1 MKILQLKLIAFGLF
15 TNQILDLSKGES
27 GLHLISGLNEAGKST
42 SLRAI
47 KHLLFG
53 IPETTAD
60 TYRHPA
66 NQLRLGAKLRN
77 VQGEELDIIRRKGR
91 KQTLFDTNED
101 PLNEAV
107 LSRYLGGINEA
118 QFSHLFCLDHPRLLQ
133 GGQDLLTGG
142 GDVGES
148 LFEAGTGS
156 LGLHDVLTELD
167 READTIFKARGTKP
181 LLNQKKKAYDEIYQK
196 LNNSALDAITWAN
209 LEQSLNTA
217 KQQLADENQRWLHL
231 QTEYSRLD
239 RIKRT
244 SPLLQRHQQVIQQLA
259 PLENVVLLP
268 KNATARRVQAS
279 SELLNA
285 EKRQQQAQ
293 LSIQEFERQ
302 LQNLDIPHAVLAQK
316 QLIDNLRERLGSHQK
331 AAHDLPKVGSEM
343 RSAES
348 DAQSLLRR
356 IYPRLSLA
364 DVPALALDAVQREKI
379 KHLADQAPALRE
391 KQRNLQERLDRLA
404 QQLQHSQHHLQ
415 QLPAVPD
422 VTQLRYAVG
431 RAAKQQDLEES
442 FAKEDKEMRLLA
454 VRTEVALKQLP
465 LWEHSL
471 DELEKI
477 ALPSAERIEVFD
489 TRFKEIKLD
498 QDRVKER
505 LLEMRS
511 RLQNAQQKLEAL
523 RYAGEV
529 PTETDLTRA
538 RELRQ
543 QYWQALIQNP
553 NVAAHYPVFEEAML
567 CADEIA
573 DRLRRE
579 AGRVAEQANLLA
591 EQSIAQTE
599 KEKLTNKWHLCHEN
613 LAALQKEWENA
624 WDMLSVKPWTPP
636 EMRTWLHEC
645 LKIREQ
651 INVLRERRQQ
661 LASRELL
668 INELRASLQQ
678 ALQKLPDSQHWELER
693 LADLL
698 AYSEQYLAK
707 TEQLQRQHAELTQE
721 IQRLSQEQQQF
732 AQQQEQTTQA
742 LQTWQTAWQQALQ
755 PLQLPAD
762 TPVETARNVLES
774 LDQVLA
780 KLEKI
785 ESFRRRIERMEE
797 DALNFRGEVAQL
809 VATIAPQWTAESVE
823 QVIPLLAKQASQ
835 AEKDAARAEQLQ
847 QALHTEHARQTDANR
862 AIEAAKT
869 ELQTLLTQARCSEV
883 EALEQAESA
892 SIQKKD
898 LQRKQAELEQQ
909 LLELGDGASL
919 EALATAA
926 LAVDQDQ
933 LGAQLQSYLEQIQAT
948 EQTRSELDQRV
959 GGLYNEL
966 KRMDGNATAALA
978 ADEAQSTL
986 AEIQEL
992 STRYMQLQLAARV
1005 LRKAIERYREQHQ
1018 APIVQRA
1025 SELFKR
1031 LTLGRFTRLESD
1043 YTHGDHPILVGIRT
1057 GERQGIPT
1065 EAMSDGTRDQ
1075 LYLAL
1080 YLASIERYL
1089 TRHTPLPLVLDD
1101 ILINF
1106 DDERSRAT
1114 LSVLGELCQRTQI
1127 LFFTHHPRLEELARK
1142 AVPSKQL
1149 IVHHLDATPMNLLL

>member
-15 TNQILDLSKGES
+15 TNQTLDFSKGES

-181 LLNQKKKAYDEIYQK
+181 LLNQKKKAYDEICQK
-196 LNNSALDAITWAN
+196 LNNSALDANTWAT

-244 SPLLQRHQQVIQQLA
+244 SPLLQRHQQITQQLA
-259 PLENVVLLP
+259 PLENIVLLP

-279 SELLNA
+279 SELSNA

-293 LSIQEFERQ
+293 LSIQELETQ
-302 LQNLDIPHAVLAQK
+302 LQSLEIPHSVLVQK
-316 QLIDNLRERLGSHQK
+316 QVIDNLRERLGSHQK
-331 AAHDLPKVGSEM
+331 AAHDLPKVNTEM

-356 IYPRLSLA
+356 IYPHLSLA
-364 DVPALALDAVQREKI
+364 DAPALALDAVQREKI

-404 QQLQHSQHHLQ
+404 QQLQHSQHNLQ

-431 RAAKQQDLEES
+431 RAAKQQDLEDA

-454 VRTEVALKQLP
+454 VKIEVALKQLP
-465 LWEHSL
+465 LWEDSL

-477 ALPSAERIEVFD
+477 ALPSAERIESFD
-489 TRFKEIKLD
+489 ARFKEIKID
-498 QDRVKER
+498 QDRLKER
-505 LLEMRS
+505 LLEMRT
-511 RLQNAQQKLEAL
+511 RLQNATQKLEVL
-523 RYAGEV
+523 RCAEV
-529 PTETDLTRA
+529 PTEADLAAA

-543 QYWQALIQNP
+543 QHWQTLTQNP
-553 NVAAHYPVFEEAML
+553 NATTHYPVFEEAML
-567 CADEIA
+567 GADEIA

-579 AGRVAEQANLLA
+579 AGRVAEQANLLVEKRMVQA
-591 EQSIAQTE
+591 E
-599 KEKLTNKWHLCHEN
+599 KEKLTSKWHLCNEN
-613 LAALQKEWENA
+613 LAALQSEWDTA
-624 WDMLSVKPWTPP
+624 WDMLPIKPWTPP
-636 EMRTWLHEC
+636 EMRKWLHEC

-668 INELRASLQQ
+668 INELRATLQQ
-678 ALQKLPDSQHWELER
+678 ALQKLPDSQHTELER

-698 AYSEQYLAK
+698 SYSEQYLAK
-707 TEQLQRQHAELTQE
+707 TEQLQRQHVELTQE
-721 IQRLSQEQQQF
+721 IQRVSQEQQQF
-732 AQQQEQTTQA
+732 AQQQENTTQA
-742 LQTWQTAWQQALQ
+742 LHTWQTAWQQALQ

-762 TPVETARNVLES
+762 TLVETARNVLEN

-797 DALNFRGEVAQL
+797 DALNFRSEVAQL
-809 VATIAPQWTAESVE
+809 VATIAPQWTTESVE

-835 AEKDAARAEQLQ
+835 AEKDATRAEQLQ
-847 QALHTEHARQTDANR
+847 QALQTERARQAEANR
-862 AIEAAKT
+862 AIEVAKT
-869 ELQTLLTQARCSEV
+869 ELQTLLTQAHCSEV
-883 EALEQAESA
+883 EALELAESA

-898 LQRKQAELEQQ
+898 LQQKQAELERQ
-909 LLELGDGASL
+909 LLESGDGASL
-919 EALATAA
+919 EELAVAA
-926 LAVDQDQ
+926 LSVDKDQ
-933 LGAQLQSYLEQIQAT
+933 LGAQLQSYLEQIQAA
-948 EQTRSELDQRV
+948 EQARSELDQRV
-959 GGLYNEL
+959 GGLNNEL
-966 KRMDGNATAALA
+966 KRMDGNGTAALA

-992 STRYMQLQLAARV
+992 STRYMQVQLAATV

-1114 LSVLGELCQRTQI
+1114 LSVLGELCQRTQV

>member
-15 TNQILDLSKGES
+15 TNQTLDFSKGES

-53 IPETTAD
+53 IPETTTD

-91 KQTLFDTNED
+91 KQTLFDANED

-156 LGLHDVLTELD
+156 LGLHEVLTELD
-167 READTIFKARGTKP
+167 READSIFKARGTKP
-181 LLNQKKKAYDEIYQK
+181 LLNQKKKAYDEICQK
-196 LNNSALDAITWAN
+196 LNNYALDANTWAN

-217 KQQLADENQRWLHL
+217 KQQLAEENQRWLNL
-231 QTEYSRLD
+231 QAEYTRLD

-244 SPLLQRHQQVIQQLA
+244 SPLLQRHQQLSQQLA
-259 PLENVVLLP
+259 PLEKVVLLP
-268 KNATARRVQAS
+268 NNATASRVQAS
-279 SELLNA
+279 TALANA
-285 EKRQQQAQ
+285 ESQQQQAQ
-293 LSIQEFERQ
+293 RSIQEHEKQ
-302 LQNLDIPHAVLAQK
+302 LQNLEIPHAVLAQK
-316 QLIDNLRERLGSHQK
+316 LVIENLRERLGSHQK
-331 AAHDLPKVGSEM
+331 AARDLPNVRTEM
-343 RSAES
+343 RAAEN
-348 DAQSLLRR
+348 DAQTLLRR
-356 IYPRLSLA
+356 IYPRLNLA
-364 DVPALALDAVQREKI
+364 DAPALALDAVQREKI
-379 KHLADQAPALRE
+379 KHLADKAPVLRE
-391 KQRNLQERLDRLA
+391 KQLSLQERLDQLA
-404 QQLQHSQHHLQ
+404 QQLQHASHSLQ

-422 VTQLRYAVG
+422 VTPLRYALN
-431 RAAKQQDLEES
+431 RAAKHSDLEEN
-442 FAKEDKEMRLLA
+442 FAKEDKDTRLLE
-454 VRTEVALKQLP
+454 VKTEIALKQLP
-465 LWEHSL
+465 LWDSPLEQ
-471 DELEKI
+471 LEKI
-477 ALPSAERIEVFD
+477 ALPNAERIEAFD
-489 TRFKEIKLD
+489 ARFKEIKAD
-498 QDRVKER
+498 QERVKER
-505 LLEMRS
+505 LLEVRT
-511 RLQNAQQKLEAL
+511 RLQNAKQKLEAL
-523 RYAGEV
+523 HYAGEV
-529 PTETDLTRA
+529 PTEAALARA
-538 RELRQ
+538 REQRQ
-543 QYWQALIQNP
+543 QHWQTLLQQP
-553 NVAAHYPVFEEAML
+553 TETAHYPVFEEAML
-567 CADEIA
+567 LADEIA

-579 AGRVAEQANLLA
+579 AHRVAEQANLLA
-591 EQSIAQTE
+591 DQHSAQMELEQLTKKWHFYNDNLAVLQTE
-599 KEKLTNKWHLCHEN
+599 
-613 LAALQKEWENA
+613 WEA
-624 WDMLSVKPWTPP
+624 VWDMLSVKPWTPP

-645 LKIREQ
+645 SKIREQ
-651 INVLRERRQQ
+651 IQLLRERRQQ

-668 INELRASLQQ
+668 MNELRATLQQ
-678 ALQKLPDSQHWELER
+678 ALQKLPDSAHSSLER
-693 LADLL
+693 LADLVP
-698 AYSEQYLAK
+698 YSEHYLAQV
-707 TEQLQRQHAELTQE
+707 EQLQRQHSELTQE
-721 IQRLSQEQQQF
+721 IQRLTQEQQQF
-732 AQQQEQTTQA
+732 AQQQTQITQA
-742 LQTWQTAWQQALQ
+742 LQAWQSAWQRALE
-755 PLQLPAD
+755 PLQLPED

-797 DALNFRGEVAQL
+797 DAVNFRNEVAQL
-809 VATIAPQWTAESVE
+809 VTTIAPQWVGEAVE
-823 QVIPLLAKQASQ
+823 QVIPLLANQANQ

-847 QALHTEHARQTDANR
+847 QALQTERTRHAEANR
-862 AIEAAKT
+862 KIETAKT
-869 ELQTLLTQARCSEV
+869 NLQTLLTQAHCSDV
-883 EALEQAESA
+883 EALEQAEYA
-892 SIQKKD
+892 STQKKD
-898 LQRKQAELEQQ
+898 LQQKLGELEQQ

-919 EALATAA
+919 ETLAAA
-926 LAVDQDQ
+926 AERVDKDQ
-933 LGAQLQSYLEQIQAT
+933 LGAQLQSYQEQIQAA
-948 EQTRSELDQRV
+948 EQARSELDQRV
-959 GGLYNEL
+959 GGLNNEL

-992 STRYMQLQLAARV
+992 STRYMQVQLAATV

-1043 YTHGDHPILVGIRT
+1043 YTHGDHPILVGMRA

-1114 LSVLGELCQRTQI
+1114 LSVLGELCQRTQV

-1142 AVPSKQL
+1142 TVSSKHL
-1149 IVHHLDATPMNLLL
+1149 VVHHLDATPMNLLL

>member
-15 TNQILDLSKGES
+15 TNQTLDFSKGES

-91 KQTLFDTNED
+91 KQTLFDANED

-156 LGLHDVLTELD
+156 LGLHEVLTELD
-167 READTIFKARGTKP
+167 READAIFKARGSKP
-181 LLNQKKKAYDEIYQK
+181 LLNQKKKIYDEICQK
-196 LNNSALDAITWAN
+196 LNNCALDANTWTS
-209 LEQSLNTA
+209 LEHSLNTA
-217 KQQLADENQRWLHL
+217 KQQLADENQRWLTL
-231 QTEYSRLD
+231 QAEYTRLD

-244 SPLLQRHQQVIQQLA
+244 SPLLQRHQQLSQQLA
-259 PLENVVLLP
+259 PLEKVVLLP
-268 KNATARRVQAS
+268 NKATANRVQAS
-279 SELLNA
+279 TALANA
-285 EKRQQQAQ
+285 ESQQQQAQ
-293 LSIQEFERQ
+293 RSIQELETQ
-302 LQNLDIPHAVLAQK
+302 LQNLEIPHAVLAQK
-316 QLIDNLRERLGSHQK
+316 LVIDNLRERLGSHQK
-331 AAHDLPKVGSEM
+331 AARDLPNVRTEM
-343 RSAES
+343 RSAEN
-348 DAQSLLRR
+348 DAQTLLRR
-356 IYPRLSLA
+356 IYPQLNLA
-364 DVPALALDAVQREKI
+364 DAPALTAVQREKI
-379 KHLADQAPALRE
+379 KLLADKAPILRE
-391 KQRNLQERLDRLA
+391 KQLSLQERLDQLT
-404 QQLQHSQHHLQ
+404 QQLQQATHNLQ

-422 VTQLRYAVG
+422 VTALRYALN
-431 RAAKQQDLEES
+431 RAAKHSDLEES
-442 FAKEDKEMRLLA
+442 FAKEEKDTRLLE
-454 VRTEVALKQLP
+454 VKTEIALKQLP
-465 LWEHSL
+465 LWDSPL
-471 DELEKI
+471 DQLEKI
-477 ALPSAERIEVFD
+477 ALPNAERIEAFD
-489 TRFKEIKLD
+489 ARFKEIKAD
-498 QDRVKER
+498 QERVKER
-505 LLEMRS
+505 LLEVRT
-511 RLQNAQQKLEAL
+511 RLQNAKQKIEAL
-523 RYAGEV
+523 HYAGEV
-529 PTETDLTRA
+529 PTEAALARA
-538 RELRQ
+538 REQRQ
-543 QYWQALIQNP
+543 QHWQNLIQQP
-553 NVAAHYPVFEEAML
+553 TDTAQYPVFEEAML
-567 CADEIA
+567 LADEMA

-579 AGRVAEQANLLA
+579 AHRVAEQANLLA
-591 EQSIAQTE
+591 EQHSAQLE
-599 KEKLTNKWHLCHEN
+599 LEQLTKKWHLYSDN
-613 LAALQKEWENA
+613 WAMLQTEWEA
-624 WDMLSVKPWTPP
+624 VWDMLPMKPWTPP

-645 LKIREQ
+645 SKIREQ
-651 INVLRERRQQ
+651 IQLLRERRQQ
-661 LASRELL
+661 LGSRELL
-668 INELRASLQQ
+668 IHELRATLQQ
-678 ALQKLPDSQHWELER
+678 ALQKLPDSVHESLER
-693 LADLL
+693 LADLVP
-698 AYSEQYLAK
+698 YSEHFLAQV
-707 TEQLQRQHAELTQE
+707 EQLQRQHTELSQE
-721 IQRLSQEQQQF
+721 IQRLMQEQQQF
-732 AQQQEQTTQA
+732 SQQQVQITQA
-742 LQTWQTAWQQALQ
+742 LQAWQTAWQRALE
-755 PLQLPAD
+755 PLQLPED

-797 DALNFRGEVAQL
+797 DAVNFRGEVAQL
-809 VATIAPQWTAESVE
+809 VAKIAPQWAGEAVE
-823 QVIPLLAKQASQ
+823 QVIPLLANQANQ
-835 AEKDAARAEQLQ
+835 AERDAARAEQLQ
-847 QALHTEHARQTDANR
+847 QALQTERDRDAEANR
-862 AIEAAKT
+862 KREAAKNH
-869 ELQTLLTQARCSEV
+869 LQSLLVQAHCSDV
-883 EALEQAESA
+883 EALEQAEYA
-892 SIQKKD
+892 STQKKD
-898 LQRKQAELEQQ
+898 LQQKLVELEQQ

-919 EALATAA
+919 ETLAAA
-926 LAVDQDQ
+926 AERVDADQ
-933 LGAQLQSYLEQIQAT
+933 LGAQLQNYLEQIQAS
-948 EQTRSELDQRV
+948 EQMRSELDQRV
-959 GGLYNEL
+959 GGLNNEL

-992 STRYMQLQLAARV
+992 STRYMQLQLAATV

-1043 YTHGDHPILVGIRT
+1043 YTHGNHPILVGIRT

-1142 AVPSKQL
+1142 AVPSKHL

>member
-15 TNQILDLSKGES
+15 TNQTLDFSKGES

-91 KQTLFDTNED
+91 KQTLFDANED

-156 LGLHDVLTELD
+156 LGLHEVLTELD
-167 READTIFKARGTKP
+167 READAIFKVRGSKP
-181 LLNQKKKAYDEIYQK
+181 LLNQKKKIYDEICQK
-196 LNNSALDAITWAN
+196 LNNCALDANTWTS
-209 LEQSLNTA
+209 LEHSLNTA
-217 KQQLADENQRWLHL
+217 KQQLADENQRWLTL
-231 QTEYSRLD
+231 QAEYTRLD

-244 SPLLQRHQQVIQQLA
+244 SPLLQRHQQLSQQLA
-259 PLENVVLLP
+259 PLEKVVLLP
-268 KNATARRVQAS
+268 NKATANRVQAS
-279 SELLNA
+279 TALANA
-285 EKRQQQAQ
+285 ESQQQQAQ
-293 LSIQEFERQ
+293 RSIQELETQ
-302 LQNLDIPHAVLAQK
+302 LQNLEIPHAVLAQK
-316 QLIDNLRERLGSHQK
+316 LVIDNLRERLGSHQK
-331 AAHDLPKVGSEM
+331 AARDLPNVRTEM
-343 RSAES
+343 RSAEN
-348 DAQSLLRR
+348 DAQTLLRR
-356 IYPRLSLA
+356 IYPQLNLA
-364 DVPALALDAVQREKI
+364 DAPTLTAVQREKI
-379 KHLADQAPALRE
+379 KLLADKAPILRE
-391 KQRNLQERLDRLA
+391 KQLSLQERLDQLT
-404 QQLQHSQHHLQ
+404 QQLQQATHNLQ

-422 VTQLRYAVG
+422 VTALRYALN
-431 RAAKQQDLEES
+431 RAAKHSDLEES
-442 FAKEDKEMRLLA
+442 FAKEEKDTRLLE
-454 VRTEVALKQLP
+454 VKTEIALKQLP
-465 LWEHSL
+465 LWDSPL
-471 DELEKI
+471 DQLEKI
-477 ALPSAERIEVFD
+477 ALPNAERIEAFD
-489 TRFKEIKLD
+489 ARFKEIKAD
-498 QDRVKER
+498 QERVKER
-505 LLEMRS
+505 LLEVRT
-511 RLQNAQQKLEAL
+511 RLQNAKQKIEAL
-523 RYAGEV
+523 HYAGEV
-529 PTETDLTRA
+529 PTEAALARA
-538 RELRQ
+538 REQRQ
-543 QYWQALIQNP
+543 QHWQNLIQQP
-553 NVAAHYPVFEEAML
+553 TDTAQYPVFEEAML
-567 CADEIA
+567 LADEMA

-579 AGRVAEQANLLA
+579 AHRVAEQANLLA
-591 EQSIAQTE
+591 EQHSAQLE
-599 KEKLTNKWHLCHEN
+599 LEQLTKKWHLYSDN
-613 LAALQKEWENA
+613 WAMLQTEWEA
-624 WDMLSVKPWTPP
+624 VWDMLPMKPWTPP

-645 LKIREQ
+645 SKIREQ
-651 INVLRERRQQ
+651 IQLLRERRQQ
-661 LASRELL
+661 LSSRELL
-668 INELRASLQQ
+668 IHELRATLQQ
-678 ALQKLPDSQHWELER
+678 ALQKLPDSVHESLER
-693 LADLL
+693 LADLVP
-698 AYSEQYLAK
+698 YSEHFLAQV
-707 TEQLQRQHAELTQE
+707 EQLQRQHTELSQE
-721 IQRLSQEQQQF
+721 IQRLMQEQQQF
-732 AQQQEQTTQA
+732 SQQQVQITQA
-742 LQTWQTAWQQALQ
+742 LQAWQTAWQRALE
-755 PLQLPAD
+755 PLQLPED

-797 DALNFRGEVAQL
+797 DAVNFRGEVAQL
-809 VATIAPQWTAESVE
+809 VAKIAPQWAGEAVE
-823 QVIPLLAKQASQ
+823 QVIPLLANQANQ
-835 AEKDAARAEQLQ
+835 AERDAARAEQLQ
-847 QALHTEHARQTDANR
+847 QALQTERDRDAEANR
-862 AIEAAKT
+862 KREAAKNH
-869 ELQTLLTQARCSEV
+869 LQSLLAQAHCSDV
-883 EALEQAESA
+883 EALEQAEYA
-892 SIQKKD
+892 STQKKD
-898 LQRKQAELEQQ
+898 LQQKLVELEQQ

-919 EALATAA
+919 ETLAAA
-926 LAVDQDQ
+926 AERVDADQ
-933 LGAQLQSYLEQIQAT
+933 LGAQLQNYLEQIQVS
-948 EQTRSELDQRV
+948 EQMRSELDQRV
-959 GGLYNEL
+959 GGLNNEL

-992 STRYMQLQLAARV
+992 STRYMQLQLAATV

-1142 AVPSKQL
+1142 AVPSKHL